1 MTDSADPQPRRH
13 FLGALGAALAAP
25 ALAQQRSSRMPDMV
39 DAQPPELILHHGR
52 FTTLDRANPTA
63 TAVAIRGGRFT
74 HVGRDADVLPLKRDG
89 TRVIDL
95 QGRAVLPGLI
105 DNHLHIIRGGLNF
118 NLELRWDGVRS
129 LADAMAMLRRQ
140 VAITP
145 APQWVRVVGGF
156 TEHQFVEKRLPTIA
170 ELNAVAPDTPVF
182 LLHLYDRALLNG
194 AALRAVGYTK
204 DTPAPPG
211 GEIVRDAAGNPTG
224 LLLAKP
230 NASILYATL
239 AKGPKLPFEYQI
251 NSTRHFMRE
260 LNRLGVTGAI
270 DAGGGFQ
277 NFPEDYQ
284 VIQQLADA
292 GQLTIRL
299 AYNLFTQKPKQEK
312 QDFLNWTATSRYKQ
326 GDDYFRHNGAGEM
339 LVFSAADFE
348 DFRQPRPDMAPEMEG
363 ELEEVVRVLVQNR
376 WPWRLHATYDETIER
391 ALDVFEKVNRD
402 TPLAGLNWFFDHCET
417 ISEKSIDRIAAL
429 GGGIA
434 VQHRMAY
441 QGEYFVERYG
451 AGAAEATPPVKR
463 MLEKGVKVS
472 AGTDAT
478 RVASYN
484 PWVSLSWLVTGRTVG
499 GLQLYPQRNC
509 LDREAALRMWTENV
523 TWFSNEV
530 GKKGRIEAGQLADL
544 VVPDRDFFACPES
557 EIADTTALL
566 TMVGGKVVY
575 AAGPFQAHDDGAP
588 PPAMPD
594 WSPVRRFGGYAG
606 WGDTEGKPMQAAMRR
621 LAADCACANDCNVHG
636 HQHATAWSSQLPISD
651 LKSFWGAL
659 GCACWAV

>member
-1 MTDSADPQPRRH
+1 MTNTET
-13 FLGALGAALAAP
+13 
-25 ALAQQRSSRMPDMV
+25 PD
-39 DAQPPELILHHGR
+39 LILHNGR
-52 FTTLDRANPTA
+52 FTTLDRANPVA
-63 TAVAIRGGRFT
+63 EAVAIKDGRFT
-74 HVGRDADVLPLKRDG
+74 RVGRAEEVLPLAG
-89 TRVIDL
+89 GATRVIDL
-95 QGRAVLPGLI
+95 QGRRVLPGLI
-105 DNHLHIIRGGLNF
+105 DNHLHIIRGGLNY
-118 NLELRWDGVRS
+118 NMELRWDGVRS
-129 LADAMAMLRRQ
+129 LADAMGMLKRQ

-156 TEHQFVEKRLPTIA
+156 TEHQFAEKRLPTIE

-182 LLHLYDRALLNG
+182 ILHLYDRALLNG

-211 GEIVRDAAGNPTG
+211 GEIVRDSAGNPTG

-230 NASILYATL
+230 NAAILYATL
-239 AKGPKLPFEYQI
+239 AKGPKLPFDYQL

-270 DAGGGFQ
+270 DAGGGNQ
-277 NFPEDYQ
+277 NYPDDYE
-284 VIQQLADA
+284 VIRKLADD

-312 QDFLNWTATSRYKQ
+312 DDFLNWTANSRYKQ

-348 DFRQPRPDMAPEMEG
+348 DFRQPRPEMAPEMEG
-363 ELEEVVRVLVQNR
+363 DLEGVVRILAQNR
-376 WPWRLHATYDETIER
+376 WPWRMHATYDETISR
-391 ALDVFEKVNRD
+391 SLDVFEKVNKD
-402 TPLAGLNWFFDHCET
+402 TPLAGLNWFFDHAET
-417 ISEKSIDRIAAL
+417 ISEKSMDRIAAL
-429 GGGIA
+429 GGGVA

-451 AGAAEATPPVKR
+451 AAAAEATPPVKR
-463 MLEKGVKVS
+463 MLERGLKVS

-484 PWVSLSWLVTGRTVG
+484 PWVSLSWLVTGKTVG
-499 GLQLYPQRNC
+499 GLQITPQRNL
-509 LDREAALRMWTENV
+509 LDREQALRMWTENV
-523 TWFSNEV
+523 TWFSNEE
-530 GKKGRIEAGQLADL
+530 GRKGRIQAGQLADL

-557 EIADTTALL
+557 DIADTTALL
-566 TMVGGKVVY
+566 TMVGGKVVWG
-575 AAGPFQAHDDGAP
+575 AGPFASHDEGSV

-594 WSPVRRFGGYAG
+594 WSPARIFGGYAG
-606 WGDTEGKPMQAAMRR
+606 WADQKEGAPLQKVMRNAAMS
-621 LAADCACANDCNVHG
+621 CACANNCNVHG
-636 HQHATAWSSQLPISD
+636 HSHATAWSSKLPVGD

>member
-1 MTDSADPQPRRH
+1 MTPSSDPGRRR
-13 FLGALGAALAAP
+13 FLGALGATLAAP
-25 ALAQQRSSRMPDMV
+25 GLAQTIPSSKPAMPDTQTP
-39 DAQPPELILHHGR
+39 DLILHNGR
-52 FTTLDRANPTA
+52 FTTLDRSNPTA
-63 TAVAIRGGRFT
+63 DAVAIKDGRFIR
-74 HVGRDADVLPLKRDG
+74 VGRTEDVLALAGPA
-89 TRVIDL
+89 TRRIDL
-95 QGRAVLPGLI
+95 QGRRVLPGLI
-105 DNHLHIIRGGLNF
+105 DSHLHIIRGGLNF
-118 NLELRWDGVRS
+118 NMELRWDGVRS
-129 LADAMAMLRRQ
+129 LADAMAMLKRQ

-156 TEHQFVEKRLPTIA
+156 TEHQFKEKRLPTLA

-182 LLHLYDRALLNG
+182 ILHLYDRALLNG

-230 NASILYATL
+230 NAAILYATL
-239 AKGPKLPFEYQI
+239 AKGPKLPPEYQI

-277 NFPEDYQ
+277 NYPEDYQ

-299 AYNLFTQKPKQEK
+299 AYNLFTQKAKQEK
-312 QDFLNWTATSRYKQ
+312 DDFLKWTASSKYKQ

-348 DFRQPRPDMAPEMEG
+348 DFRQPRPDMPAQMEG
-363 ELEEVVRVLVQNR
+363 ELEEVVRILAQNR
-376 WPWRLHATYDETIER
+376 WPWRMHATYDETIER
-391 ALDVFEKVNRD
+391 ALNVFEEVNRD
-402 TPLAGLNWFFDHCET
+402 TPLAGLNWFFDHAET
-417 ISEKSIDRIAAL
+417 ISEKSMDRIAAL

-451 AGAAEATPPVKR
+451 AGAAQATPPVKR
-463 MLEKGVKVS
+463 MLEKGLKVS

-484 PWVSLSWLVTGRTVG
+484 PWVSLAWLITGKTVG
-499 GLQLYPQRNC
+499 GLQIYPQRNC
-509 LDREAALRMWTENV
+509 LDRETALRLWTENG
-523 TWFSNEV
+523 TWFSNEE

-544 VVPDRDFFACPES
+544 IVPDRDFFGCAES
-557 EIADTTALL
+557 EIADITALL
-566 TMVGGKVVY
+566 TVVGGKVVWG
-575 AAGPFQAHDDGAP
+575 AGPFAAQDDSAP

-594 WSPVRRFGGYAG
+594 WSPVRAFGGYGA
-606 WGDTEGKPMQAAMRR
+606 WGEKEGAPLQKVVRQAAMS
-621 LAADCACANDCNVHG
+621 CACANNCNVHG
-636 HQHATAWSSQLPISD
+636 HQHATAWSSKLPVAD